1 MPESIRN
8 DLKFTLGVKRA
19 YTHGK
24 FLARNHLGDQFS
36 GGRSQAPT
44 HHGMASGTG
53 EVVYLFRF
61 TDIRKSVR

>member
-24 FLARNHLGDQFS
+24 FLARNHLGDQIPVA
-36 GGRSQAPT
+36 GPKLQPI
-44 HHGMASGTG
+44 MA
-53 EVVYLFRF
+53 
-61 TDIRKSVR
+61 